1 MQLTPDMLTS
11 SLTAD
16 TSVALVSTVSLVKA
30 TMDQKGLSTS
40 PKHWEQISY
49 SNTPPHIQYVRIDQM
64 RYWDSL

>member
-40 PKHWEQISY
+40 PKH
-49 SNTPPHIQYVRIDQM
+49 
-64 RYWDSL
+64 